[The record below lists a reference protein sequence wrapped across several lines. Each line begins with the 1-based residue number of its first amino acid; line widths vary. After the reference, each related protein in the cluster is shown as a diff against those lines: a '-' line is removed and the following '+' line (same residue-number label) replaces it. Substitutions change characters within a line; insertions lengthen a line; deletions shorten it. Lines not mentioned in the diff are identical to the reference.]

1 MNNIYDRDLISV
13 EGNTSLK
20 RDISS
25 NAIVNTDKN
34 SYEEYLIMRQ
44 KKIEE
49 RTEIEIIKTEISEL
63 KTLLQQVISKL

>member
-25 NAIVNTDKN
+25 NAIVNIDKN
-34 SYEEYLIMRQ
+34 SYEEYVIMRQ